1 MAQIVSDRAQ
11 GRKKRHAS
19 KVCEGTV
26 GCRIWQW
33 ISVCFMVA
41 KWRGYERTSKSAKGP
56 GRHPLPIPKFMGPS
70 SSWWDLVGL
79 AEFWWVLWVFRWF
92 AFLSVLRESKGL
104 RFQGLE
110 DHWKVFSALN
120 VQGLRPRQRY
130 HRVWVGSD
138 WKIHWRL
145 GCSPRVPL
153 REKNLRLLQCLLSR
167 QVMTAQHSAQKST
180 LGMPHQSQSLI
191 KFCLGRSLWGTG
203 WFAGVLWP
211 FTCWYMFRS
220 KVLNNSHRL

>member
-33 ISVCFMVA
+33 ISVCFMLA
-41 KWRGYERTSKSAKGP
+41 KWRGHERTSKSAKGQGAIHCQSP
-56 GRHPLPIPKFMGPS
+56 NSWVHPRAGGI
-70 SSWWDLVGL
+70 
-79 AEFWWVLWVFRWF
+79 WWVWLNFDESCGFSGVSHSLAFWGNLRVWAFKVLKIIEKCLVLSMFR
-92 AFLSVLRESKGL
+92 AYAPDR
-104 RFQGLE
+104 
-110 DHWKVFSALN
+110 DI
-120 VQGLRPRQRY
+120 
-130 HRVWVGSD
+130 HRVWVGSN

-145 GCSPRVPL
+145 GCSPRVL
-153 REKNLRLLQCLLSR
+153 FREKNLRLLQCLLSR
-167 QVMTAQHSAQKST
+167 QVMTAQHSAQKSR

-211 FTCWYMFRS
+211 FMCWYMFRS

>member
-1 MAQIVSDRAQ
+1 M
-11 GRKKRHAS
+11 
-19 KVCEGTV
+19 
-26 GCRIWQW
+26 
-33 ISVCFMVA
+33 
-41 KWRGYERTSKSAKGP
+41 RGHQKSAKGP
-56 GRHPLPIPKFMGPS
+56 GRHPLPIPKFKGKES

-79 AEFWWVLWVFRWF
+79 AEFWWVLWVFRCF
-92 AFLSVLRESKGL
+92 AFLSILRESKGL
-104 RFQGLE
+104 GFQGLE
-110 DHWKVFSALN
+110 DYWKVFSALN

-130 HRVWVGSD
+130 YKHMVFDLVFT
-138 WKIHWRL
+138 
-145 GCSPRVPL
+145 CSPRLSGLRLKDPLEVGVLTSSPL

-191 KFCLGRSLWGTG
+191 KFCRGGSLRGTG

-211 FTCWYMFRS
+211 FMCWYMFRS